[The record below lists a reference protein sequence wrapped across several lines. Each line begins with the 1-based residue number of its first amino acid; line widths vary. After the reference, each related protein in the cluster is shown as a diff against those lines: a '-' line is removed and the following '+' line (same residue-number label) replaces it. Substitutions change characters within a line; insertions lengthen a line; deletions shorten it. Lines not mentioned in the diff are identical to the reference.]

1 MNLRQSIIKVF
12 FANLLQLF
20 TSIIVGF
27 FVPAV
32 LSVDA
37 YASLRTY
44 TFYITYV
51 GFLHLGFVDGMYI
64 KYGGKNPTEN
74 DKGILKGEHRF
85 FFIFQTIVSVVIA
98 GIAILI
104 GNVLWLLIGLSVILI
119 NGYSFHKMYYQATG
133 QFSKY
138 TGYAYAYSLVYLALN
153 VLLAVILK
161 NKDANLYCLTTV
173 IANLVVLLVLEG
185 SFYKNFHRTRAIY
198 DKKGIRNNISVGFF
212 VLLGNLSVTMFYA
225 IDQWFVKFG
234 MTTDDFAYYSFAISL
249 LNMVTVLVNA
259 VTITFY
265 NYLAREKNDEKL
277 RNIKKYLVILGSLA
291 SFGYFPLAFI
301 IDFFLEKYI
310 PALSVIS
317 ISFAAYPYMIV
328 INAIYVNLYKVQK
341 DERKYLWSVVKMLI
355 VAIIYNIIGMLIWNN
370 IESIAFAT
378 TFSFITWYFYAMRHF
393 PALKSDWKELLY
405 LCLVL
410 ISFLLCSHISNYF
423 IGAVIYL
430 IILIVGI
437 VLFFKDLLKA
447 SVIKGFI
454 FGIRQKK

>member
-1 MNLRQSIIKVF
+1 M
-12 FANLLQLF
+12 
-20 TSIIVGF
+20 
-27 FVPAV
+27 
-32 LSVDA
+32 
-37 YASLRTY
+37 
-44 TFYITYV
+44 
-51 GFLHLGFVDGMYI
+51 
-64 KYGGKNPTEN
+64 
-74 DKGILKGEHRF
+74 
-85 FFIFQTIVSVVIA
+85 
-98 GIAILI
+98 
-104 GNVLWLLIGLSVILI
+104 
-119 NGYSFHKMYYQATG
+119 
-133 QFSKY
+133 
-138 TGYAYAYSLVYLALN
+138 
-153 VLLAVILK
+153 
-161 NKDANLYCLTTV
+161 
-173 IANLVVLLVLEG
+173 
-185 SFYKNFHRTRAIY
+185 
-198 DKKGIRNNISVGFF
+198 
-212 VLLGNLSVTMFYA
+212 LGNLSVTMFYA

-378 TFSFITWYFYAMRHF
+378 TF
-393 PALKSDWKELLY
+393 PL
-405 LCLVL
+405 
-410 ISFLLCSHISNYF
+410 
-423 IGAVIYL
+423 
-430 IILIVGI
+430 
-437 VLFFKDLLKA
+437 
-447 SVIKGFI
+447 
-454 FGIRQKK
+454 

>member
-185 SFYKNFHRTRAIY
+185 SFYKNFHRPELFMI
-198 DKKGIRNNISVGFF
+198 KRN
-212 VLLGNLSVTMFYA
+212 
-225 IDQWFVKFG
+225 
-234 MTTDDFAYYSFAISL
+234 
-249 LNMVTVLVNA
+249 
-259 VTITFY
+259 
-265 NYLAREKNDEKL
+265 
-277 RNIKKYLVILGSLA
+277 
-291 SFGYFPLAFI
+291 
-301 IDFFLEKYI
+301 
-310 PALSVIS
+310 
-317 ISFAAYPYMIV
+317 
-328 INAIYVNLYKVQK
+328 
-341 DERKYLWSVVKMLI
+341 
-355 VAIIYNIIGMLIWNN
+355 
-370 IESIAFAT
+370 
-378 TFSFITWYFYAMRHF
+378 
-393 PALKSDWKELLY
+393 KE
-405 LCLVL
+405 
-410 ISFLLCSHISNYF
+410 
-423 IGAVIYL
+423 
-430 IILIVGI
+430 
-437 VLFFKDLLKA
+437 
-447 SVIKGFI
+447 
-454 FGIRQKK
+454 